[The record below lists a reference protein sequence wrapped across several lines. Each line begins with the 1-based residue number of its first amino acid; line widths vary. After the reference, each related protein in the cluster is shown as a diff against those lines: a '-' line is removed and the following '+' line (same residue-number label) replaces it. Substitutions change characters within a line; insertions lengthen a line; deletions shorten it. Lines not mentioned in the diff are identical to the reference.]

1 VVVRTLFGDFAPP
14 APVADIFFIFFI
26 FFIKLEASA
35 EGGEGVSIIIG

>member
-1 VVVRTLFGDFAPP
+1 MVVRTLFGDFAPP

-26 FFIKLEASA
+26 KLEASA